1 MIQPSWLTLAILL
14 PTAVLLAR
22 AMIAAGIMDIPTG
35 RKAHARP
42 TPRAGGI
49 APIGA
54 CLLATP
60 LFPVLWS
67 TQTAVALI
75 CAAGLG
81 GVGLLDDVRDRGAAI
96 KFAAQTSAAV
106 AVVSLGSFGADAW
119 NTAGPILAVL
129 AVGWLVFITNV
140 FNFMDGSDGLAAGTG
155 LIAAVFLAAAA
166 PTGGPVQVVAGALA
180 AGLAGFLP
188 FNLPPARLFLGD
200 TGSQFCGF
208 LLGVLGLGLAQEA
221 GTVHSLWLLPLLL
234 GGMIVD
240 VGFTLARRIQAGA
253 RITTAHREHFYQRAS
268 FPAWVVMLAHW
279 GLALLGAL
287 TWVMLDGVQGWLALP
302 LWGLAH
308 GAWLGFTQA
317 GGVRIRP

>member
-1 MIQPSWLTLAILL
+1 MIARDWFALAVLWLTSAMLARTMIQ
-14 PTAVLLAR
+14 V
-22 AMIAAGIMDIPTG
+22 GVMDIPTE

-42 TPRAGGI
+42 TPKAGGI
-49 APIGA
+49 GAIGA
-54 CLLATP
+54 CLVAIP
-60 LFPVLWS
+60 LFSEYWTAQAAWALAGAVCLGVL
-67 TQTAVALI
+67 
-75 CAAGLG
+75 GFM
-81 GVGLLDDVRDRGAAI
+81 DDLRDRGVGIKLATQIIAAI
-96 KFAAQTSAAV
+96 
-106 AVVSLGSFGADAW
+106 AVVSQGSFDAGGW
-119 NTAGPILAVL
+119 GMAGPIL
-129 AVGWLVFITNV
+129 AVGWLVFITNA
-140 FNFMDGSDGLAAGTG
+140 FNFMDGSDGLAAGAG
-155 LIAAVFLAAAA
+155 LIAAAFLAAAA
-166 PTGGPVQVVAGALA
+166 PSGGAVQAGALALA